1 MSDPAPLFPVVRSHL
16 EALSDDIG
24 IMQHAV
30 GAQPDPR
37 HGYCTDDVARA
48 LSVDVLHAAELGWT
62 AVAPSVARALRFLR
76 AAVDPAT
83 GRFRNLR
90 AADGTWLP
98 GMGSEDAHARALRA
112 LAELA
117 AATPDAGLRAE
128 ALTLFEWALPPAV
141 SLSAS
146 RPRAAALV
154 ACVIAT
160 RTGRPSDA
168 ASAALRSLAGALWA
182 TVGPAGQ
189 DSSWP
194 WPEPVATYENGL
206 LPEALLLAG
215 QSTDDV
221 MMVER
226 GRQLLDWLIDI
237 QTSPAGHL
245 SPIGNDG
252 WWPRGGRRA
261 RFDQQPIEATALLL
275 AAQAGREVIGDERYE
290 ATMERCYGWF
300 LGANDGHVAVAIPER
315 GACHDGLT
323 PTGVNSNQGAESTLM
338 WLIALEGIRRVR
350 MGRAM
355 GIHAVELVGGTS

>member
-1 MSDPAPLFPVVRSHL
+1 MSDRAPLFPVVRSHL

-30 GAQPDPR
+30 GARPDPH

-48 LSVDVLHAAELGWT
+48 LSVDVLHASELGWM
-62 AVAPSVARALRFLR
+62 AVGPSAARAVRFLH
-76 AAVDPAT
+76 AAGDPAT

-98 GMGSEDAHARALRA
+98 GRGSEDAHARALRA

-117 AATPDAGLRAE
+117 AATPDPGLRTE
-128 ALTLFEWALPPAV
+128 AVTLFEWALPAAV
-141 SLSAS
+141 ALSAS

-154 ACVIAT
+154 ACVVAT
-160 RTGRPSDA
+160 RTGRLSDA
-168 ASAALRSLAGALWA
+168 AAAAARSLADALWA
-182 TVGPAGQ
+182 TVGPPRA

-206 LPEALLLAG
+206 LPEAILLAG
-215 QSTDDV
+215 QSMDDV
-221 MMVER
+221 VMIDR
-226 GRQLLDWLIDI
+226 GRQLLDWLIDV

-261 RFDQQPIEATALLL
+261 RFDQQPIEATALLQAARAGL
-275 AAQAGREVIGDERYE
+275 AVTGDARYE
-290 ATMERCYGWF
+290 IAMERCYGWF
-300 LGANDGHVAVAIPER
+300 LGRNDGGGAVAIPER

-323 PTGVNSNQGAESTLM
+323 LTGVNTNQGAESTLM
-338 WLIALEGIRRVR
+338 WLTAVEGIRDVR
-350 MGRAM
+350 AARRDF
-355 GIHAVELVGGTS
+355 VGTGAQGDA